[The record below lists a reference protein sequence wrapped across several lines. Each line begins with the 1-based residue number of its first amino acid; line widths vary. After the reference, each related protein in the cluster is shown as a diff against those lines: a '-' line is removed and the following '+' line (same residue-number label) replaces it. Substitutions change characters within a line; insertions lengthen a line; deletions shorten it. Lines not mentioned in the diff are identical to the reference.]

1 MQTQHCPSD
10 SVTARQTALPAKPKH
25 QQTNT
30 DGFLVLNRSGGHLY
44 GHGTIMPNRQ
54 YGPTL
59 SPSIVLFR
67 RRGVCL
73 ACTKKKKSQTE
84 IHLCCLVELPPRT
97 PAACAAAGKTPIPF
111 LHGLDRALNHQIHHP
126 LRQWDPSREQ
136 ATITEEGSKQ
146 GKRPCRGH
154 EQEHPH
160 AHTHGGALS
169 LQHCNKIK

>member
-54 YGPTL
+54 YGPIL

-73 ACTKKKKSQTE
+73 ACTKKKK
-84 IHLCCLVELPPRT
+84 VN
-97 PAACAAAGKTPIPF
+97 G
-111 LHGLDRALNHQIHHP
+111 N
-126 LRQWDPSREQ
+126 PSLLL
-136 ATITEEGSKQ
+136 G
-146 GKRPCRGH
+146 
-154 EQEHPH
+154 
-160 AHTHGGALS
+160 
-169 LQHCNKIK
+169 